1 MDTLSE
7 RLQYILKLKDISQGE
22 LARQSGLTTAYISQL
37 VTGKRTNMTAKTAT
51 AMGAAIRINP
61 DWILTGKGEIEI
73 PEDRTT
79 EIARITGTLLRTSPE
94 SFQARVITVLS
105 QLSSEEWDVL
115 EGIAVKLAQKKNQE

>member
-37 VTGKRTNMTAKTAT
+37 VTGKRTNMTVKTAT

-94 SFQARVITVLS
+94 SVQARVITVLS